1 MAFAL
6 KLVNDKVELKKCPLL
21 FTKES
26 ETNYLK
32 LRGGVGLNE

>member
-6 KLVNDKVELKKCPLL
+6 KRINVEVELKKCPLL

-32 LRGGVGLNE
+32 LRGGVDQNE

>member
-6 KLVNDKVELKKCPLL
+6 KRINDKVELKKCPLL

-32 LRGGVGLNE
+32 LRRGVDLNE